1 MAEHHPPATE
11 TKPDGNQLNRE
22 GFLRRT
28 ELLRRIHWKTWMLLA
43 SFAAY
48 GVLPFVAMQFGEIG
62 KEFFPLLLFVPTI
75 FFLENRLNGK
85 GFRCPVCQTPFR
97 LETAALVIA
106 SGRCPACSE
115 EILELPDGAGE
126 WSHAEF
132 LAFHRRKF
140 AGRKTECIAAILAVV
155 IFALAGLWA
164 SPAIALAIPSLRRP
178 ARILLELDPL
188 FLPGAVFA
196 VFMLGYLANR
206 MPWRRARKF
215 DCCPHCHGR
224 FEDDLPEIAVA
235 TGRCGQCGRNL
246 FADFTP
252 PPVRNHLYRL
262 QLQNEFAPE
271 FYWFV
276 QALAAIA
283 LLFGSLSDYALFFW
297 IGIPGAELAFLVI
310 YFLRQRRNACCRHH
324 RASRLVKVSGRCG
337 TCGSELTSDE
347 SIFRPVNDEETAI
360 PFPDRGLWRTAIL
373 LGAFLL
379 ILWLMWQAVALLLA
393 AEPVDDRITR
403 VLLALLMTGGV
414 IAVCRFC
421 LREPFQ
427 GLILAPDK
435 LVLVGKKDLV
445 IPVAEMEEFRQ
456 VVRVEQNNRE
466 KNCLIWRFVTA
477 KKTCSVSER
486 AFGNLRRGREQFDV
500 WLHTVRLKGE
510 NIAES
515 VPEEFH
521 ETGFRIRLPE
531 EDTAEWKK
539 WRKSASYLCV
549 VLVAGIAMIAIGITC
564 KFLWMFIIGM
574 LILLPAVLF
583 FAVRGELLT
592 RRNFLRKYDGV
603 TFLPDGLLLEGSKPK
618 RIPRR
623 KIHQVTFSIA
633 YENKKEILIADFYLK
648 ALLNT
653 AALAFQLRSDYFTEP
668 ERFAASCRLWKETL
682 HLGKTGEG
690 RTNQEETK

>member
-1 MAEHHPPATE
+1 MTEHRRTSNEGAPA
-11 TKPDGNQLNRE
+11 GNRLNRE
-22 GFLRRT
+22 DFLRRT
-28 ELLRRIHWKTWMLLA
+28 ELLRRIHWKTWMLLV

-48 GVLPFVAMQFGEIG
+48 GVLPFAAVQFGEIG

-85 GFRCPVCQTPFR
+85 CFRCPVCQTPFR
-97 LETAALVIA
+97 PGTAALVIA

-115 EILELPDGAGE
+115 EILELPGGAGG

-155 IFALAGLWA
+155 MFALAWLWA
-164 SPAIALAIPSLRRP
+164 FPVIALVIPSLRWP
-178 ARILLELDPL
+178 VRILLELDPL
-188 FLPGAVFA
+188 CLPGAVLA

-224 FEDDLPEIAVA
+224 FEDDLPEIVVA
-235 TGRCGQCGRNL
+235 TGRCGRCGRNL

-271 FYWFV
+271 FHWFV

-283 LLFGSLSDYALFFW
+283 LIFGSLSDYTLFFW
-297 IGIPGAELAFLVI
+297 IGIPGAELALLVI

-324 RASRLVKVSGRCG
+324 RASRLVKVSGHCG

-347 SIFRPVNDEETAI
+347 SIFRPVNEGETAI
-360 PFPDRGLWRTAIL
+360 PFQDRGLWRTAIL

-393 AEPVDDRITR
+393 TEVVDGRITR

-421 LREPFQ
+421 LREQFQ
-427 GLILAPDK
+427 GIILAPDQ

-445 IPVAEMEEFRQ
+445 IPVTEVEDFRQ
-456 VVRVEQNNRE
+456 VERVEQNNR
-466 KNCLIWRFVTA
+466 KKAYLTWHFVTA
-477 KKTCSVSER
+477 KKTCFVSGR
-486 AFGNLRRGREQFDV
+486 AFGNCRLGREQFDE
-500 WLHTVRLKGE
+500 WLHAVGLKRE

-521 ETGFRIRLPE
+521 ETGFRVRQPG
-531 EDTAEWKK
+531 DTAEWKK
-539 WRKSASYLCV
+539 WRKNASYLCI
-549 VLVAGIAMIAIGITC
+549 VLVAEIAMIAIGIAC
-564 KFLWMFIIGM
+564 KFLWMLMMG
-574 LILLPAVLF
+574 LLLLLPAMLF

-603 TFLPDGLLLEGSKPK
+603 TFLHDGLLLSGSKPK

-623 KIHQVTFSIA
+623 KIHQVTFSTA
-633 YENKKEILIADFYLK
+633 YENKEEILIADFYLK
-648 ALLNT
+648 SLLNA
-653 AALAFQLRSDYFTEP
+653 AALAFQLRSDYFAEP
-668 ERFAASCRLWKETL
+668 KRFAASCRLW
-682 HLGKTGEG
+682 HKTVFN
-690 RTNQEETK
+690 REENHGSGI

>member
-1 MAEHHPPATE
+1 MTEHRRTSNEGDPA
-11 TKPDGNQLNRE
+11 GNRLNRE
-22 GFLRRT
+22 DFLRRT
-28 ELLRRIHWKTWMLLA
+28 ELLRRIHWKTWMLLV

-48 GVLPFVAMQFGEIG
+48 GVLPFAAVQFGEIG

-85 GFRCPVCQTPFR
+85 CFRCPVCQTPFR
-97 LETAALVIA
+97 PGTAALVIA

-115 EILELPDGAGE
+115 EILELPGGAGG

-155 IFALAGLWA
+155 MFALAWLWA
-164 SPAIALAIPSLRRP
+164 FPVIALVIPSLRWP
-178 ARILLELDPL
+178 VRILLELDPL
-188 FLPGAVFA
+188 CLPGAVLA

-235 TGRCGQCGRNL
+235 MGRCGRCGRNL

-271 FYWFV
+271 FHWFV

-283 LLFGSLSDYALFFW
+283 LIFGSLSDYALIFW
-297 IGIPGAELAFLVI
+297 IGIPGAELALLVI

-324 RASRLVKVSGRCG
+324 RASRLVKVSGHCG

-347 SIFRPVNDEETAI
+347 SIFRPVNEGETAI
-360 PFPDRGLWRTAIL
+360 PFQDRGLWRTAIL

-393 AEPVDDRITR
+393 TEVVDGRITR

-421 LREPFQ
+421 LREQFQ
-427 GLILAPDK
+427 GIILAPDQ

-445 IPVAEMEEFRQ
+445 IPVTEVEDFRQ
-456 VVRVEQNNRE
+456 VERVEQNNR
-466 KNCLIWRFVTA
+466 KKAYLTWHFVTA
-477 KKTCSVSER
+477 KKTCFVSGR
-486 AFGNLRRGREQFDV
+486 AFGNCRLGREQFDE
-500 WLHTVRLKGE
+500 WLHAVGLKRE

-521 ETGFRIRLPE
+521 ETGFRVRQPG
-531 EDTAEWKK
+531 DTAEWKK
-539 WRKSASYLCV
+539 WRKNASYLCI
-549 VLVAGIAMIAIGITC
+549 VLVAEIAMIAIGIAC
-564 KFLWMFIIGM
+564 KFLWMLMMG
-574 LILLPAVLF
+574 LLLLLPAMLF

-592 RRNFLRKYDGV
+592 RRNFFRKYDSV
-603 TFLPDGLLLEGSKPK
+603 TFLHDGLLLTGSKPK

-623 KIHQVTFSIA
+623 KIHQVTFSTA
-633 YENKKEILIADFYLK
+633 CENKEEILIADFYLK
-648 ALLNT
+648 SLLNT
-653 AALAFQLRSDYFTEP
+653 AAFAFQLRSDYFTEP
-668 ERFAASCRLWKETL
+668 ERFAASCRLWHKTL
-682 HLGKTGEG
+682 FDREG
-690 RTNQEETK
+690 NRESGT

>member
-1 MAEHHPPATE
+1 MTEHRRTSNEGDPA
-11 TKPDGNQLNRE
+11 GNRLNRE
-22 GFLRRT
+22 NFLQQT
-28 ELLRRIHWKTWMLLA
+28 ELLRRIHWKTWMLLV

-48 GVLPFVAMQFGEIG
+48 GVLPFAAEQFREIG
-62 KEFFPLLLFVPTI
+62 KEFFPLLLFVPMI

-85 GFRCPVCQTPFR
+85 CFRCPVCKTPFR
-97 LETAALVIA
+97 PGTAALVIA

-115 EILELPDGAGE
+115 EILELPDGAGG

-155 IFALAGLWA
+155 MLALAWLWA
-164 SPAIALAIPSLRRP
+164 FPVIALVIPSLRWP
-178 ARILLELDPL
+178 IRILLELDPRC
-188 FLPGAVFA
+188 LPGAVLA

-235 TGRCGQCGRNL
+235 TGRCGRCGRDL

-271 FYWFV
+271 FHWFV

-283 LLFGSLSDYALFFW
+283 LIFGSLSDYTLFFW
-297 IGIPGAELAFLVI
+297 IGIPGAELALLVI

-324 RASRLVKVSGRCG
+324 RASRLVKVSGHCG

-347 SIFRPVNDEETAI
+347 SIFRPVNEGETAI
-360 PFPDRGLWRTAIL
+360 PFLDCGLWRTAIL

-393 AEPVDDRITR
+393 AEVVDGRITR
-403 VLLALLMTGGV
+403 VLLVLLMTGGV

-421 LREPFQ
+421 LREQFQ
-427 GLILAPDK
+427 GIILALDQ

-445 IPVAEMEEFRQ
+445 IPVTEVEDFRQ
-456 VVRVEQNNRE
+456 VERVEQNNR
-466 KNCLIWRFVTA
+466 KKAYLTWHFVTA
-477 KKTCSVSER
+477 KKTCFVSER
-486 AFGNLRRGREQFDV
+486 AFGNCRLGREQFDE
-500 WLHTVRLKGE
+500 WLHAVGLKRE

-521 ETGFRIRLPE
+521 ETGFRVRQPG
-531 EDTAEWKK
+531 DTAEWKK
-539 WRKSASYLCV
+539 WRKNASYLCI
-549 VLVAGIAMIAIGITC
+549 VLVAGIAMIAIGIAC
-564 KFLWMFIIGM
+564 KFLWMLMMG
-574 LILLPAVLF
+574 LLLLLPAVLF

-592 RRNFLRKYDGV
+592 RRNFLREYDGV
-603 TFLPDGLLLEGSKPK
+603 TFLHDGLLLSGSKPK
-618 RIPRR
+618 RIPLR
-623 KIHQVTFSIA
+623 KIHQVTFSTV
-633 YENKKEILIADFYLK
+633 YENKEEILIADFYLK
-648 ALLNT
+648 SLLNT
-653 AALAFQLRSDYFTEP
+653 AALAFQLRSDYFAEP
-668 ERFAASCRLWKETL
+668 ERFAASCRLW
-682 HLGKTGEG
+682 HKTVFN
-690 RTNQEETK
+690 REENHGSGI

>member
-1 MAEHHPPATE
+1 MMAESRQIPDEGA
-11 TKPDGNQLNRE
+11 PDGNRLNR
-22 GFLRRT
+22 GDFLRRT
-28 ELLRRIHWKTWMLLA
+28 ELLRRIHWKTWMLLV
-43 SFAAY
+43 SFAVY
-48 GVLPFVAMQFGEIG
+48 GVLPFAAVQFGEIG

-85 GFRCPVCQTPFR
+85 RFRCPVCQTPFR
-97 LETAALVIA
+97 LETAALVVA

-115 EILELPDGAGE
+115 EILELPDGAGG
-126 WSHAEF
+126 WSHMEF
-132 LAFHRRKF
+132 LAFHRRQF

-155 IFALAGLWA
+155 IFALAWLCA
-164 SPAIALAIPSLRRP
+164 FPVIALVIPSLRRP
-178 ARILLELDPL
+178 VRILLELDPL
-188 FLPGAVFA
+188 CLSGAVFA

-224 FEDDLPEIAVA
+224 FDDNLPEIAVA
-235 TGRCGQCGRNL
+235 TGRCGRCGWNL

-252 PPVRNHLYRL
+252 PPVQNHLYRL

-271 FYWFV
+271 FHWFV

-283 LLFGSLSDYALFFW
+283 LVFGSLSDYALFFW
-297 IGIPGAELAFLVI
+297 IGIPGAELALLVI

-324 RASRLVKVSGRCG
+324 RASRLVKVSGHCG

-347 SIFRPVNDEETAI
+347 SIFRPVNEGETAI
-360 PFPDRGLWRTAIL
+360 PFLDCGLWRTAIL

-393 AEPVDDRITR
+393 AEVVDGRITR

-421 LREPFQ
+421 LREQFQ
-427 GLILAPDK
+427 GIILAPEK

-445 IPVAEMEEFRQ
+445 IPVAEVEEFRQ
-456 VVRVEQNNRE
+456 MERVEQNNRE

-486 AFGNLRRGREQFDV
+486 AFGNFRRGREQFDV
-500 WLHTVRLKGE
+500 WLHTVGLKGE

-515 VPEEFH
+515 VPEEFR
-521 ETGFRIRLPE
+521 ETVFRVRQPE
-531 EDTAEWKK
+531 NTAEWKK
-539 WRKSASYLCV
+539 WRKNALYMCI
-549 VLVAGIAMIAIGITC
+549 VLVAGILMIAIGIAC

-574 LILLPAVLF
+574 LILLLAVLF
-583 FAVRGELLT
+583 FAVRGELPA

-603 TFLPDGLLLEGSKPK
+603 TFLQDGLLLTGSKPK
-618 RIPRR
+618 RIPRE
-623 KIHQVTFSIA
+623 KIHQVTFSTA
-633 YENKKEILIADFYLK
+633 YENKEEILIADFYLK
-648 ALLNT
+648 SLLNT

-668 ERFAASCRLWKETL
+668 ERFAASCRLWHKTL
-682 HLGKTGEG
+682 FDREG
-690 RTNQEETK
+690 NHGVGT

>member
-1 MAEHHPPATE
+1 MTEHRRTSNE
-11 TKPDGNQLNRE
+11 IDLDGKRLNRE
-22 GFLRRT
+22 DFLRRT
-28 ELLRRIHWKTWMLLA
+28 ELLRRIHWKTWMLLV

-48 GVLPFVAMQFGEIG
+48 GVLPFAAVQFGEIG

-85 GFRCPVCQTPFR
+85 GFLCPICQTPFR

-155 IFALAGLWA
+155 IFALAWLWA
-164 SPAIALAIPSLRRP
+164 FPVIALIIPSLRWP
-178 ARILLELDPL
+178 VRILLELDPL
-188 FLPGAVFA
+188 CLPGAVLA

-206 MPWRRARKF
+206 MPWRRAQKF

-224 FEDDLPEIAVA
+224 FEDNLPEIAVA
-235 TGRCGQCGRNL
+235 TGRCGRCGRDL
-246 FADFTP
+246 FADFTL

-271 FYWFV
+271 FHWFV

-283 LLFGSLSDYALFFW
+283 LVFGSLSDYVLVFW
-297 IGIPGAELAFLVI
+297 IGIPGAELALLVI

-337 TCGSELTSDE
+337 KCGCELTSDE
-347 SIFRPVNDEETAI
+347 SIFRPVNEGETAI
-360 PFPDRGLWRTAIL
+360 PFLDRGLWRTAIL

-393 AEPVDDRITR
+393 AEVVDGRITR

-421 LREPFQ
+421 LREQFQ
-427 GLILAPDK
+427 GIILAPDQ

-445 IPVAEMEEFRQ
+445 IPVTEVEDFRQ
-456 VVRVEQNNRE
+456 VERVEQNNR
-466 KNCLIWRFVTA
+466 KKADQIWHFVTA
-477 KKTCSVSER
+477 KKTCFVSGR
-486 AFGNLRRGREQFDV
+486 AFGNCRLGREQFDE
-500 WLHTVRLKGE
+500 WLHAVGLKRE

-521 ETGFRIRLPE
+521 ETGFRVRQPG
-531 EDTAEWKK
+531 DTAEWKK
-539 WRKSASYLCV
+539 WRKNASYLCI
-549 VLVAGIAMIAIGITC
+549 VLVAEIAMIAIGIAC
-564 KFLWMFIIGM
+564 KFLWMLMMG
-574 LILLPAVLF
+574 LLLLLPTVLF

-603 TFLPDGLLLEGSKPK
+603 TFLHDGLLLSGSRPK

-623 KIHQVTFSIA
+623 KIHQVTFSTA
-633 YENKKEILIADFYLK
+633 YENKEEILIADFYLK
-648 ALLNT
+648 SLLNT
-653 AALAFQLRSDYFTEP
+653 AALAFQLRSDYFAEP
-668 ERFAASCRLWKETL
+668 KRFAASCRLW
-682 HLGKTGEG
+682 HKTVFN
-690 RTNQEETK
+690 REENHGSGI